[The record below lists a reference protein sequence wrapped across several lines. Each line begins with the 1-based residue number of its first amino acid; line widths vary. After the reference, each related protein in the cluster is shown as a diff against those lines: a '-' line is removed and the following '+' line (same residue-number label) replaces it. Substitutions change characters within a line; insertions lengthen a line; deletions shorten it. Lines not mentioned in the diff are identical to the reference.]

1 MVNVS
6 WKNGMELAVDTQV
19 LANPDEFVAAYPVS
33 CAGLEVPP
41 ENVVDTPLAFEVVL
55 VNH

>member
-1 MVNVS
+1 
-6 WKNGMELAVDTQV
+6 MELAVDTQV